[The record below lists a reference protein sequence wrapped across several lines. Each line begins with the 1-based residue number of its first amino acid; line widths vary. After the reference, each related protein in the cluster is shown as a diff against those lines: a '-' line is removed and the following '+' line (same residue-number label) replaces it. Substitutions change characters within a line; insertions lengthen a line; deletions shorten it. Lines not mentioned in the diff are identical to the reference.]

1 MLDSIYIG
9 MSGLTAY
16 SKGLQ
21 TISNNVA
28 NMNTPGFKTS
38 TPQFEDVCYG
48 QRFARNT
55 PDTPAMIRYGSGVDY
70 GYASLNMSQGDI
82 RASSGQL
89 DLAIQGQGF
98 LTLLDNGVTRYAR
111 TGQFTTGDDGFIK
124 DTVSGL
130 KLAALNAAGNLEPIS
145 MTGRQVSPPKAT
157 SVVKFTDNLSPGST
171 NFSIPNVDVYD
182 ATGAKRTLSIAF
194 EPDSTIMPGRWKV
207 TVTDENGLPV
217 TENSLQFIGGIV
229 MPGADAIDFTLTSAN
244 APPLTVKL
252 DFSDG
257 VTNFSAGSTST
268 LHMTEQDGYATG
280 TLTSMSI
287 NEDGQIEF
295 AYSNGQNDHTD
306 AVAIARFADPQRL
319 TQTGHGLFD
328 ASHASAPI
336 YGASA
341 HDGVGQ
347 LLSASA
353 EASNVDLSREFGQLI
368 LIQRGFQASSQVVT
382 TANEMI
388 MQLFQMRGQG

>member
-38 TPQFEDVCYG
+38 TPQFEEVCYG

-55 PDTPAMIRYGSGVDY
+55 PDAPAMMRYGSGVDY
-70 GYASLNMSQGDI
+70 GYASMNMSQGDI
-82 RASSGQL
+82 RSTSGQL
-89 DLAIQGQGF
+89 DLAIQGEGF
-98 LTLLDNGVTRYAR
+98 LTLLDGGVARYAR
-111 TGQFTTGDDGFIK
+111 TGQFTAGEDGFIT
-124 DTVSGL
+124 DSLSGL
-130 KLAALNAAGNLEPIS
+130 KLAAVNASGNLEPVS
-145 MTGRQVSPPKAT
+145 VTGRQVSPPKAT

-182 ATGAKRTLSIAF
+182 ATGGKHTLSIAF
-194 EPDSTIMPGRWKV
+194 EPDSSIMPGRWKV
-207 TVTDENGLPV
+207 TVSDENGLPL
-217 TENSLQFIGGIV
+217 TESSLQFI
-229 MPGADAIDFTLTSAN
+229 PGADSIEFTLTSAN

-280 TLTSMSI
+280 TLTYMSI
-287 NEDGQIEF
+287 NEEGQLAF
-295 AYSNGQNDHTD
+295 HYSNGQTDHTE
-306 AVAIARFADPQRL
+306 AIAIARFADPQRL
-319 TQTGHGLFD
+319 TQTGRGLFD

-336 YGASA
+336 YGASG
-341 HDGVGQ
+341 HDGMGQ
-347 LLSASA
+347 LLSSSA

-368 LIQRGFQASSQVVT
+368 LIQRGFQASSQVVS